1 MGGAKKKSMSQ
12 SEKSQGS
19 TGSKDSQPTK
29 KEKKGKESHG
39 SAPQKQVF
47 SASRLD
53 EKETLKALIQLKAVT
68 LGAAARALGV
78 NGSVAMAA
86 LRSLESKGLITRIGG
101 YSGHQVWAA
110 SSPPAPGK

>member
-1 MGGAKKKSMSQ
+1 MSQ
-12 SEKSQGS
+12 SDKSQATTS
-19 TGSKDSQPTK
+19 AKEAQPTK
-29 KEKKGKESHG
+29 KEKKGKETRGPS
-39 SAPQKQVF
+39 PQKQVF

-53 EKETLKALIQLKAVT
+53 EKETMKALTQLKAVT

-101 YSGHQVWAA
+101 YSGHYVWATTG
-110 SSPPAPGK
+110 SSAPIK